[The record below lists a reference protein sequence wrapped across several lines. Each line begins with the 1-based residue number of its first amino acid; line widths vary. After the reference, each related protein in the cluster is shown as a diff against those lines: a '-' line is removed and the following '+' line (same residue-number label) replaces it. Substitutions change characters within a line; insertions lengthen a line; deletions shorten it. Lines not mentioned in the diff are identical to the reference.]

1 LRGKV
6 LRRKMM
12 NRSIILV
19 LAITFLALTL
29 PSSVL
34 ADRSHR
40 IHTPRGEVITL
51 VIASSV
57 LKNTRIHDLEFSES
71 GDVFLITAAPL
82 PSADSMQTISIS
94 FHQGSTVAQTDYV
107 EIGPGKTVQEVY
119 CPESFDQIVIDSSG
133 Y

>member
-1 LRGKV
+1 
-6 LRRKMM
+6 M
-12 NRSIILV
+12 NKSIILV
-19 LAITFLALTL
+19 LAITLLTLSL

-34 ADRSHR
+34 AGRSTR

-57 LKNTRIHDLEFSES
+57 LKNTRIHDLAFSES
-71 GDVFLITAAPL
+71 GDVFSITAAPL
-82 PSADSMQTISIS
+82 PSADSTQTISIS

-107 EIGPGKTVQEVY
+107 DIGPGKTVQEVY
-119 CPESFDQIVIDSSG
+119 CPESFDQIIIDSSG

>member
-1 LRGKV
+1 
-6 LRRKMM
+6 MM
-12 NRSIILV
+12 NKSIIVV
-19 LAITFLALTL
+19 LAIPLLTLALT
-29 PSSVL
+29 SGAL

-57 LKNTRIHDLEFSES
+57 LKNTRIHDLAFSES
-71 GDVFLITAAPL
+71 GDVFSITAAPIH
-82 PSADSMQTISIS
+82 SEDSMQTISIS

-119 CPESFDQIVIDSSG
+119 CPESFDQILIDCSG

>member
-1 LRGKV
+1 
-6 LRRKMM
+6 M

-19 LAITFLALTL
+19 LAITLLALSL
-29 PSSVL
+29 PSSAL
-34 ADRSHR
+34 ADRSSR
-40 IHTPRGEVITL
+40 IHTPRGEVINL

-57 LKNTRIHDLEFSES
+57 LQNTRIYDLDFSES
-71 GDVFLITAAPL
+71 GEVFSITAEPL

-94 FHQGSTVAQTDYV
+94 FYQGSTVVQTDYV

-119 CPESFDQIVIDSSG
+119 CPESFDQIVIESSG

>member
-1 LRGKV
+1 
-6 LRRKMM
+6 M

-19 LAITFLALTL
+19 LALTLLALTL
-29 PSSVL
+29 PSSAL
-34 ADRSHR
+34 ADSSRR

-57 LKNTRIHDLEFSES
+57 LKNTRIHDLDFSES
-71 GDVFLITAAPL
+71 GDVFSITAAPL
-82 PSADSMQTISIS
+82 PSADSIQTLSIS
-94 FHQGSTVAQTDYV
+94 FHQGSTVTQTDYV

>member
-1 LRGKV
+1 LRVKV
-6 LRRKMM
+6 FRRKMM
-12 NRSIILV
+12 NRSNILV
-19 LAITFLALTL
+19 LAITLLALTL
-29 PSSVL
+29 PSSAL
-34 ADRSHR
+34 ADMSRR

-57 LKNTRIHDLEFSES
+57 LKNTRIHDLDFSES

-82 PSADSMQTISIS
+82 PSIQTISIN

-119 CPESFDQIVIDSSG
+119 CPDSFDQIVIDSSG

>member
-1 LRGKV
+1 MK
-6 LRRKMM
+6 
-12 NRSIILV
+12 RSNILV
-19 LAITFLALTL
+19 LAITLLALIL
-29 PSSVL
+29 PSSSL
-34 ADRSHR
+34 ADMSRR

-57 LKNTRIHDLEFSES
+57 LKNTRIHDLDFSES

-82 PSADSMQTISIS
+82 TSADSIQTISIN

-119 CPESFDQIVIDSSG
+119 CPDSFDQIVIDSSG

>member
-1 LRGKV
+1 
-6 LRRKMM
+6 M

-19 LAITFLALTL
+19 LATTLPALTL
-29 PSSVL
+29 PSNAL
-34 ADRSHR
+34 ADRSHS

-57 LKNTRIHDLEFSES
+57 LKNTRIHDLAFSES
-71 GDVFLITAAPL
+71 GDVFSITAAPL
-82 PSADSMQTISIS
+82 PSADSMQTISIG

-107 EIGPGKTVQEVY
+107 AIGPGKTVQEVY
-119 CPESFDQIVIDSSG
+119 CPESFDQIVIDSSS

>member
-1 LRGKV
+1 
-6 LRRKMM
+6 M

-19 LAITFLALTL
+19 LAISLLALTL
-29 PSSVL
+29 PSSAL

-51 VIASSV
+51 VITNSA
-57 LKNTRIHDLEFSES
+57 LKNTRIHDIAFSES
-71 GDVFLITAAPL
+71 GDVFSITAAPL
-82 PSADSMQTISIS
+82 ISADSMQTISIS
-94 FHQGSTVAQTDYV
+94 FHQGSTVEQTDYV

-119 CPESFDQIVIDSSG
+119 CPENFDQIVIDSSD